1 MEGGQALEAG
11 KAKGTDSSLQPS
23 EELSPESRLTSPS
36 ETKFEL
42 LIPTTVQL

>member
-23 EELSPESRLTSPS
+23 EGTQP
-36 ETKFEL
+36 
-42 LIPTTVQL
+42 